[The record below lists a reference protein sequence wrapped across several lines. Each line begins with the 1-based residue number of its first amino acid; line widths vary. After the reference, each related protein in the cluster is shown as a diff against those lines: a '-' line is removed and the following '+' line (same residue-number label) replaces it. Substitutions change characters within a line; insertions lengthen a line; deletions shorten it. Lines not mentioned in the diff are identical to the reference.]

1 MNQALIPT
9 PQQYLELHD
18 AASET
23 LWQAELAGMSFLN
36 ADLQD
41 VELKAAIRTML
52 TIIRAS
58 KVYAVQNIGELRIEL
73 EREVAA

>member
-1 MNQALIPT
+1 MNQALLPT

-23 LWQAELAGMSFLN
+23 LWQAELAGMSFLDAN
-36 ADLQD
+36 LQD
-41 VELKAAIRTML
+41 DELKVALRTML

-58 KVYAVQNIGELRIEL
+58 KVFDVQGISELRTEL